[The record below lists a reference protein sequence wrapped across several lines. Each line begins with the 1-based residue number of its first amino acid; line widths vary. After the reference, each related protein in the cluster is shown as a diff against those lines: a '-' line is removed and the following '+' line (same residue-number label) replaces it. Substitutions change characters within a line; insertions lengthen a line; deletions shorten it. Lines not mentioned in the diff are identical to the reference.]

1 MFSCI
6 SSFFLALFDSISI
19 ALFFS
24 ATLRFAAKPRVLFFA
39 MLRMYARNLH
49 CSCINDLLLYHT
61 IMSKSC
67 G

>member
-24 ATLRFAAKPRVLFFA
+24 ATLRFAAKPRVLFFT
-39 MLRMYARNLH
+39 MLRML
-49 CSCINDLLLYHT
+49 C
-61 IMSKSC
+61 
-67 G
+67 